1 MENPGLRWTMGFDTF
16 RTELRQALSTAGD
29 PGRAEQQRRYLKSE
43 IPMYGV
49 GVPVVRRIA
58 VALAVNHPAL
68 WAPERWASSL
78 RRLWDGAERREER
91 FATLAIIRAPRS
103 RDLACRAGSLELY
116 EHMIR
121 TGAWWDLV
129 DETSHAVGLVL
140 LQHPDQA
147 ATMRAWACD
156 DDRWIRRSAIICQ
169 LQHKARTDLGLLID
183 AIEANLADGE
193 FFIQKAIG
201 WSLRDYART
210 NPDWVR
216 AFVESHPDLSRL
228 SLREATKH
236 L

>member
-1 MENPGLRWTMGFDTF
+1 MGFDTF
-16 RTELRQALSTAGD
+16 RTELRQALSAAGD
-29 PGRAEQQRRYLKSE
+29 PRRAEQQRRYLKSE
-43 IPMYGV
+43 MPMYGV
-49 GVPVVRRIA
+49 GVPAVRKIA
-58 VALAVNHPAL
+58 VALAEDHPAL
-68 WAPERWASSL
+68 WTPGSWASSL

-91 FATLAIIRAPRS
+91 FAALAIIRSRRS
-103 RDLACRAGSLELY
+103 RELASRTGSLGLY
-116 EHMIR
+116 KHLIR
-121 TGAWWDLV
+121 SGAWWDLV

-147 ATMRAWACD
+147 VTMRAWARD

-169 LQHKARTDLGLLID
+169 LQHKARTDVGLLTD
-183 AIEANLADGE
+183 AIEANLIDGE